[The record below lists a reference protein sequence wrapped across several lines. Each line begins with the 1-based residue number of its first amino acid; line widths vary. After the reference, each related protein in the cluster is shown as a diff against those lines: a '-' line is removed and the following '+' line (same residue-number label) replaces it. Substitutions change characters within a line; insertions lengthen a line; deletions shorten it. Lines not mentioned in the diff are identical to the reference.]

1 MVVVPSQRRILVR
14 KTLIAGAKSY
24 FGTQEGE
31 FRLILN
37 SIRARKEPKEAAVQ
51 LRGSETDLQRTTGS
65 MI

>member
-1 MVVVPSQRRILVR
+1 MKHLCNADLSIR

-31 FRLILN
+31 FRLTLQ
-37 SIRARKEPKEAAVQ
+37 SISARKEPKEASVVPVG
-51 LRGSETDLQRTTGS
+51 LETDFQRLKDS